1 LPTCPTTLR
10 TDEANQRSFFG
21 EASLSSQQIFLAPEM
36 LAPQRGDLVGRD
48 SGAMRELV
56 TPKGRVLKATV
67 VLDTYWRFAS
77 ARQEIFLRRLT
88 GEDPPWTTDPILATY
103 RFTNPYRAS
112 DRVTQYLIR
121 HVLYEGS
128 QAPEEVF
135 FRAFLFRMFNRIE
148 TWEQLSSRLG
158 NLTWEYFDPRL
169 YRLALDSIKSSGLK
183 LYSSAYIIPS
193 PRLGSPR
200 KHVNHLRLLQAMML
214 DQIPSEIQSA
224 ESLSD
229 VFAILRS
236 YPSMGD
242 FLSFQF
248 TIDLNYSEMLDFS
261 ENDFVVAGP
270 GAIGGIGKC
279 FSDLGSASPE
289 EVIETV
295 AELADEE
302 FERLDLTFR
311 TLWGRR
317 LQLIDFQ
324 NLFCEVDK
332 YARVAHPNHP
342 GGSSRR
348 RIKRKYS
355 PNMEPLPQWYP
366 PKWEIDVP
374 SRYLAAGR

>member
-1 LPTCPTTLR
+1 M
-10 TDEANQRSFFG
+10 
-21 EASLSSQQIFLAPEM
+21 LAPE
-36 LAPQRGDLVGRD
+36 LGDRDQRA
-48 SGAMRELV
+48 SGPMRELV

-67 VLDTYWRFAS
+67 VFDTYWRFAS
-77 ARQEIFLRRLT
+77 ARQEIFLRRLADA
-88 GEDPPWTTDPILATY
+88 DPPWTADPILASY

-121 HVLYEGS
+121 HVLYEGF
-128 QAPEEVF
+128 QAPDEVF

-148 TWEQLSSRLG
+148 TWEQLSSQIG
-158 NLTWEYFDPRL
+158 NLTWEDFDPGL
-169 YRLALDSIKSSGLK
+169 YRLSLDSISSSGKK
-183 LYSSAYIIPS
+183 LYSSAYVIPS

-200 KHVNHLRLLQAMML
+200 KHVNQLRLLQAMMM
-214 DQIPSEIQSA
+214 DDVASKIRSA
-224 ESLSD
+224 DSLSE

-236 YPSMGD
+236 YPSMGN
-242 FLSFQF
+242 FLSFQL

-270 GAIGGIGKC
+270 GAVGGIDKC
-279 FSDLGSASPE
+279 FSDLGGASPE

-295 AELADEE
+295 AEVADEE
-302 FERLDLTFR
+302 FERLGLTFR

-332 YARVAHPNHP
+332 YARVAHPTHT

-355 PNMEPLPQWYP
+355 PNLAPLPQWYP
-366 PKWEIDVP
+366 PKWGLDVP
-374 SRYLAAGR
+374 SRYLAPGR